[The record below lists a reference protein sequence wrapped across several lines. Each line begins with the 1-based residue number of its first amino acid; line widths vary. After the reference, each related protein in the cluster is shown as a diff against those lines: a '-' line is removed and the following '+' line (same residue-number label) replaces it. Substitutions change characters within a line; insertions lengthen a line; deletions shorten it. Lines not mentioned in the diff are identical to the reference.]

1 MRRILLLAALASP
14 MAGPAAA
21 KVASPYDSYVSPCLV
36 TCPAG
41 DSLVVVIV
49 RNIIHEPEPG
59 DVTTVNMCG
68 CPDVRLQAPAPDAP
82 YTLLDDCRASRNSDA
97 IGYATFPLEAGGT
110 CKGSQVVVDADGVII
125 ATRSVVA
132 SFDQNGDWVVD
143 GSDIAAVI
151 DKIGTSDS
159 TADFNCDGAVT
170 TEDRDIAM
178 EHLGHAA
185 PALLA
190 VGPAAR
196 VRLSARPVPNPAR
209 RQVDFVLNVPR
220 AGRARLTIHDLSG
233 RRIAV
238 VLDRAL
244 EAGAHHAAWNG
255 EDAGGRRVP
264 PGLYFYG
271 FQVDDRIVR
280 GTIVVAR

>member
-1 MRRILLLAALASP
+1 MRRALLLTALACAI
-14 MAGPAAA
+14 AGPAAA

-41 DSLVVVIV
+41 DSLVLVIV
-49 RNIIHEPEPG
+49 RSFSHEPEAG
-59 DVTTVNMCG
+59 DVTTLNLCG
-68 CPDVRLQAPAPDAP
+68 CPGVRLEAPSPEAP
-82 YTLLDDCRASRNSDA
+82 YTLADDCSAWRNSNSL
-97 IGYATFPLEAGGT
+97 GYAAFPLEAGGT
-110 CKGSQVVVDADGVII
+110 CAGGQVVVDADGVII
-125 ATRSVVA
+125 AFRNVVA

-190 VGPAAR
+190 VGPPAM

-209 RQVDFVLNVPR
+209 RQVDFVLNVPH
-220 AGRARLTIHDLSG
+220 AGRARLTVHDLSG

-244 EAGAHHAAWNG
+244 EAGAHHATWNG
-255 EDAGGRRVP
+255 ADAVGRRVS

-271 FQVDDRIVR
+271 FQVNDQVVR
-280 GTIVVAR
+280 GTIVVVR